1 VPRDAHEPH
10 LAQSVRGAKMNELMP
25 AWSYGG
31 QIGFTWAELI
41 LFLATVFVVVF
52 TLVAWHQ
59 RQRDDK

>member
-1 VPRDAHEPH
+1 
-10 LAQSVRGAKMNELMP
+10 MNELMP